1 MAGLWR
7 HGDFLKLWGGETVS
21 QFGAQITVLALPLT
35 GILTLDASA
44 GELGV
49 LTAMQFAPVLLITL
63 FAGVWLDGNRK
74 RPALIT
80 ANVGRAVLLG
90 AVPVL
95 HLAGLLSMP
104 VLYAVAFLTGLLT
117 AVFDV
122 AYVVYLP
129 SLVPKDQLVQ
139 ANSRLEATYS
149 IASIGGP
156 GAGGLLVQWLTAP
169 VSIVVNAVTYLAA
182 AISVAA
188 IRHREPPPER
198 PADRP
203 STWMEIKEGLATT
216 LRDPLLRPLT
226 IGSAWFNLFEQV
238 ILTLYLLYGVREL
251 RLSTGLLGVILAI
264 GSVGAL
270 AGSFLADRAGR
281 VLGIGRTMVWT
292 MILGSAALGLV
303 PAAAGS
309 PLAAGA
315 VLAAGLFVYGL
326 SMALFNVHSLSLRG
340 AIVPPELLGRVTATY
355 RFFVY
360 GTIPVGGLLAGL
372 MGERLGVRTAMAIAV
387 AALLAGG
394 VAFAATR
401 IRSVGEEIFGRKE
414 TLCSAD

>member
-7 HGDFLKLWGGETVS
+7 HGDFLKLWGGETIS

-35 GILTLDASA
+35 AILTLQATA

-74 RPALIT
+74 RPALT
-80 ANVGRAVLLG
+80 VANLGRAALLG
-90 AVPVL
+90 LVPVL
-95 HLAGLLSMP
+95 YVADLLSMP
-104 VLYAVAFLTGLLT
+104 VLYAIAFLTGLLT

-129 SLVPKDQLVQ
+129 SLVSKDQLVQ

-156 GAGGLLVQWLTAP
+156 GVGGLLVQWLTAP
-169 VSIVVNAVTYLAA
+169 VSIVANAVTYLAA
-182 AISVAA
+182 AVSVAA
-188 IRHREPPPER
+188 IRHREPPPDR
-198 PADRP
+198 PADRA
-203 STWMEIKEGLATT
+203 STWTEIKEGLATT

-226 IGSAWFNLFEQV
+226 VGSAWFNLFEQV

-251 RLSTGLLGVILAI
+251 HLSTSLLGAVLAV

-270 AGSFLADRAGR
+270 AGSFVADRAGQ
-281 VLGIGRTMVWT
+281 VLGVGRTMVWT
-292 MILGSAALGLV
+292 MILGCAALGLV
-303 PAAAGS
+303 PAASGS
-309 PLAAGA
+309 PLVAGS

-326 SMALFNVHSLSLRG
+326 ALAVFNVHSLSLRG
-340 AIVPPELLGRVTATY
+340 ALVPPELLGRVTATY
-355 RFFVY
+355 RFFVF
-360 GTIPVGGLLAGL
+360 GTIPLGGLLGGL
-372 MGERLGVRTAMAIAV
+372 LGERLGVRTAMVIAV
-387 AALLAGG
+387 AALLAGA
-394 VAFAATR
+394 VVFAVTR
-401 IRSVGEEIFGRKE
+401 IRSVGDEIFGPKE
-414 TLCSAD
+414 TLCSLD